1 MRMKRLILYTALVL
15 GGCQSTVTEP
25 EQTTVLAGDY
35 QLLSDCFYRKVATA
49 PGFKKVDDP
58 STRTNIIE
66 GRSNGG
72 PSDKI
77 AFTATGDGITKVR
90 AQLATPGG
98 SEAWAGYLSAL
109 KECEN
114 P

>member
-1 MRMKRLILYTALVL
+1 MKRLIVYTVLVL
-15 GGCQSTVTEP
+15 GGCQSTVAEP

-35 QLLSDCFYRKVATA
+35 QLLSDCFYRKVATT
-49 PGFKKVDDP
+49 PGFKRVDDP
-58 STRTNIIE
+58 SIRTNTIE
-66 GRSNGG
+66 GRSGGG

-77 AFTATGDGITKVR
+77 AFMATGEGITKVR
-90 AQLATPGG
+90 AQLGTPGG
-98 SEAWAGYLSAL
+98 NEAWAGYLSAL